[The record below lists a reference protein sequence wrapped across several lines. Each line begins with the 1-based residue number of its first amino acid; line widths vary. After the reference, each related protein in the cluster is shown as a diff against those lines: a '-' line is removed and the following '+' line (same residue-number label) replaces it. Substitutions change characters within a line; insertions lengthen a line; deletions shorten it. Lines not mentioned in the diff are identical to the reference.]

1 MLGPLTL
8 PYSLQ
13 RRECRE
19 YGCETQEFESDSDGE
34 LKHRTDHPYAMRNR
48 SLGPGSRCTVG
59 KRRTVG
65 TRVAGR
71 HL

>member
-1 MLGPLTL
+1 MLGSLIL

-13 RRECRE
+13 RRE
-19 YGCETQEFESDSDGE
+19 YGCETQEFGSDSNGD
-34 LKHRTDHPYAMRNR
+34 LRHRADHTYAMRNR
-48 SLGPGSRCTVG
+48 SLGPGNDRRCTGG

-71 HL
+71 HI